1 MNDYEGEGQE
11 DPEREYEHG
20 ASHVNDIVPEVNTSN
35 DIVPEV
41 NTSVNICFFFTHTK
55 WCHDINPIA
64 KTMNV

>member
-20 ASHVNDIVPEVNTSN
+20 ASHVN